1 MSAGHPATARIA
13 SKGPRSHTIDS
24 MWPKAFA
31 QLVELAPHISRLLP
45 MADRFFQSKS
55 ATEDVTRRTVE
66 SLAETLRGD
75 LGQIAAAQ
83 NALSGQIE
91 KIGLQVTASADD
103 VRGARAAAETA
114 ASRTGELESRLNELT
129 TRLGGLATTLGGLE
143 TRLDRASDRV
153 RMGPVVPLLV
163 LTNLIL
169 IACAIALLLHR
180 H

>member
-1 MSAGHPATARIA
+1 MT
-13 SKGPRSHTIDS
+13 
-24 MWPKAFA
+24 MCPKALPRRFDP
-31 QLVELAPHISRLLP
+31 APHIPRLLP
-45 MADRFFQSKS
+45 RADRFFQSKS
-55 ATEDVTRRTVE
+55 ATDDATRRTVE

-75 LGQIAAAQ
+75 LGQIVAAQ
-83 NALSGQIE
+83 SALSGQIE
-91 KIGLQVTASADD
+91 KLGVQVAASGDD

-114 ASRTGELESRLNELT
+114 ASRTGELESRLSELT

-169 IACAIALLLHR
+169 IACVIALLLHR
-180 H
+180 R